1 MLGGCA
7 KFFKLENN
15 NEFREG
21 DRIIRIDLS
30 RTIDYVLSWRLCKSG
45 ERILS
50 WVYVGANEIN
60 FNSKIEDNKV
70 FVIEIEK
77 ELKG

>member
-1 MLGGCA
+1 LGRCA

-21 DRIIRIDLS
+21 DKIIRIELS
-30 RTIDYVLSWRLCKSG
+30 KAITYV
-45 ERILS
+45 LS

-60 FNSKIEDNKV
+60 FSSKIEDIWV
-70 FVIEIEK
+70 FIIEIEK